1 MVCCGDV
8 HFKQRAGSEYLVAEK
23 EPVSNMHTR
32 LQNVYGVNA
41 VENSSVSRAS
51 LVGLADSGKVQTKLS
66 DGRPTCRLTAA
77 VTQASLQRADEL
89 HSLQN
94 GYSL

>member
-8 HFKQRAGSEYLVAEK
+8 HFKQRAGTEYLVAEK
-23 EPVSNMHTR
+23 EPLSNMHTW

-51 LVGLADSGKVQTKLS
+51 LVGSAGSGKVETKLG
-66 DGRPTCRLTAA
+66 DGYPSCRPKAA
-77 VTQASLQRADEL
+77 VIEASLQRADEL